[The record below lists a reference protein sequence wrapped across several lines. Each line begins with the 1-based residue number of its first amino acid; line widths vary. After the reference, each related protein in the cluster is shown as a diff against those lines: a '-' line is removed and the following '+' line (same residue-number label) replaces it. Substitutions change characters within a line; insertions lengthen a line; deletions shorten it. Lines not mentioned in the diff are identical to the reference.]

1 MKIYV
6 VTHKKVNN
14 KLPKNY
20 SFMQVN
26 ALKNGKAYDLTDADY
41 EDNISLK
48 NPYYCELTAAYSIW
62 KNDKE
67 NDIVGL
73 VHYRRFFIKNR
84 LFTSYKH
91 YLSEKQ
97 IRKDLERYDFIST
110 KLYTMAYTN
119 KEHLINPVYEKD
131 FNLLRETISEVCS
144 DYLEDFDNVMM
155 DNKSY
160 LLNMFIT
167 KKKNWDQY
175 YGWLFN
181 IFDALEPKVDMTGY
195 TDREKR
201 LYGFLSERLF
211 TVYIVH
217 HSLSVKSYPCVIVGE
232 SKFKILRQKIAKKFK
247 VLKYNKQN
255 KKVQE

>member
-26 ALKNGKAYDLTDADY
+26 ALQNGKYYDYTDADY

-62 KNDKE
+62 KNDHE
-67 NDIVGL
+67 NDVVGL
-73 VHYRRFFIKNR
+73 VHYRRFFVKNR
-84 LFTSYKH
+84 VFTSYKH

-97 IRKDLERYDFIST
+97 INKDLKKYDFIAT
-110 KLYTMAYTN
+110 NLYISPCTN
-119 KEHLINPVYEKD
+119 KDHLIESIHEKD
-131 FNLLRETISEVCS
+131 FNLLRNTISEICNE
-144 DYLEDFDNVMM
+144 YLETFDKVMM

-167 KKKNWDQY
+167 KKENWDKY
-175 YGWLFN
+175 YEWLFK
-181 IFDALEPKVDMTGY
+181 IFDAMEPKVDMTGY
-195 TDREKR
+195 TDNEKR

-211 TVYIVH
+211 TVYVYYH
-217 HSLSVKSYPCVIVGE
+217 HFKVKSYSCVIVGE
-232 SKFKILRQKIAKKFK
+232 SKLRILRQKIIKKFK
-247 VLKYNKQN
+247 VFKY
-255 KKVQE
+255 KKSQK

>member
-14 KLPKNY
+14 KIPENY
-20 SFMQVN
+20 SFIQVN
-26 ALKNGKAYDLTDADY
+26 AIKNGKNYDLTDADY

-67 NDIVGL
+67 NDVVGL
-73 VHYRRFFIKNR
+73 VHYRRFFVKNR

-97 IRKDLERYDFIST
+97 ITKDLKNYDFIST
-110 KLYTMAYTN
+110 KLYMIPCTN
-119 KEHLINPVYEKD
+119 KEHLMDSVYEKD
-131 FNLLRETISEVCS
+131 YDYLRETISNVYNE
-144 DYLEDFDNVMM
+144 YLETFDEVMK
-155 DNKSY
+155 DNKTY

-167 KKKNWDQY
+167 KKENWDKY
-175 YGWLFN
+175 YEWLFR
-181 IFDALEPKVDMTGY
+181 IFDSMEQKVDMTGY
-195 TDREKR
+195 SDREKR

-211 TVYIVH
+211 TVYVLH
-217 HSLSVKSYPCVIVGE
+217 NSLKVKSYPCIIVGE
-232 SKFKILRQKIAKKFK
+232 SKIKILRQKIARKFK
-247 VLKYNKQN
+247 VFHYNFQSKRT
-255 KKVQE
+255 KK